1 MKLSKENFIQ
11 LKIYFDRARMYIGY
25 LQFFMVGI
33 VFFQS
38 IQNTMLGDFVHRF
51 SYVFIIILLILFT
64 NLILFLG
71 YLDTRFGLREE
82 ELKNLSNSNPI
93 MMEILTTLRELKE
106 EKNQQR
112 NDENERMKSVTPY
125 QFVKFQENGFED
137 YFAKIKNFNGIFCV
151 DFEDSVKS
159 DNEQK
164 TSSLKKTNRTSFIKL
179 ISNERHALDFNY
191 LGFRI
196 NSKDSD
202 LYVDDLKTL
211 ISFKTDFN
219 CMFIPKVNNVEQMDA
234 YFNQLVDVKCHE
246 IIPIIETKEG
256 FENLESIVRF
266 KNRRFNKIAFGHCDY
281 NMSMS
286 YFPFIHQ
293 TNYKYW
299 EWIDR
304 FAEVLSSTKIS
315 FINSPFLDL
324 NDERVFQGILSKLTN
339 SFNSVGQ
346 ISLCI
351 KQTEICSKFSNTI
364 DDFFDFTDSN
374 TKSSSII
381 AKEII
386 EMYESNRIENK
397 SFAMLKH
404 NRVLISPHEYSVAR
418 IFANEI

>member
-38 IQNTMLGDFVHRF
+38 IQNTMLGDFVHSF
-51 SYVFIIILLILFT
+51 SYVFIVVLLFLFT
-64 NLILFLG
+64 ILILFLG
-71 YLDTRFGLREE
+71 YLDTRFGLRQE

-106 EKNQQR
+106 EKDQKQ
-112 NDENERMKSVTPY
+112 NDENERIKSVTPY
-125 QFVKFQENGFED
+125 QFVKFQENGFAD
-137 YFAKIKNFNGIFCV
+137 YFAKIKNFNGVFCV

-159 DNEQK
+159 DNELK
-164 TSSLKKTNRTSFIKL
+164 TTSLKNSNRNSFINLTTKEC
-179 ISNERHALDFNY
+179 NTLDYNH

-211 ISFKTDFN
+211 ISFKTEFN
-219 CMFIPKVNNVEQMDA
+219 CLFIPKMSNVEQMDV
-234 YFNQLVDVKCHE
+234 YFNQLEDVKCHE

-266 KNRRFNKIAFGHCDY
+266 KNKRFNKIAFGHCDY
-281 NMSMS
+281 NMSMG

-293 TNYKYW
+293 RNSKYW
-299 EWIDR
+299 DWINR
-304 FAEVLSSTKIS
+304 FAVVLSSTKIS

-324 NDERVFQGILSKLTN
+324 NDERVFQGILTRLTD
-339 SFNSVGQ
+339 SFNTVGQ
-346 ISLCI
+346 ITLCI
-351 KQTEICSKFSNTI
+351 KQTEICSISSNVI
-364 DDFFDFTDSN
+364 DDSSDFTDLNS
-374 TKSSSII
+374 KSASMI

-386 EMYESNRIENK
+386 ERYESNRIENK

-404 NRVLISPHEYSVAR
+404 NRVLISPHEYSTAR
-418 IFANEI
+418 IFADEI